1 VQPSIVPLKR
11 RVVRPIAR
19 PLLPELIDRGL
30 AAHDQVKY
38 FLALLQHAAA
48 HADTPG
54 QAPATLRAER
64 EAGGVADASLDSI
77 VAASRSVGKDVVHI
91 PGGGSIVG
99 RVFANIRQMLEP
111 IQASAATRGDLRAR
125 ADGYQQRLN
134 RLLTET
140 NSDDGDKLTTAVL
153 AAMTRRGNHGVDSAH
168 QLATDLRWELNR
180 LQANV
185 VLEPI
190 DGADTYGLTEADR
203 MLVRAFM
210 KGVHETAALKFDHP
224 GLRTTSTR
232 DRDHLSIRNDL
243 GPAGAHV
250 QIRVGAHAVT
260 VIYTDRHGPHLQFFH
275 DLMRPYELHWDA
287 PTGHGAVEHVSGE
300 YHAESPDALEA
311 FLSHVGSRLVFLIDW
326 NLARRR
332 LSHFV
337 KSEDAVNLLT
347 WAADNNIGHRA
358 FLQAGDV
365 HLVHSALERAAPAL
379 LRNGSRLD
387 DLLGRD
393 AARLFLMAV
402 LRIASTGIAGG
413 RSPRLIDD
421 EIEAELLLYIRR
433 SDRTLLGAAADHATV
448 MAAAIEWIAHG
459 VTRLKRHESRL
470 DSAAAVSLIRTW
482 RTRADEFAR
491 RTSRLIDHSNEL
503 HHFRRLMTDGDH
515 AVKSLEHAAFSLTLI
530 PAETD
535 PALLSMLDSM
545 CALVSNGIHEYVRLL
560 EEARDLTRSPAR
572 SDLERF
578 LVTVDRLVALDEH
591 CDAAER
597 LMLERLIRGP
607 ADFRELH
614 LMSGIARHL
623 DVAFDALVRS
633 SLMVRDH
640 VLGVAPGS

>member
-1 VQPSIVPLKR
+1 MQPSIVPLKR

-30 AAHDQVKY
+30 AAHDQLKY

-48 HADTPG
+48 HADTPNL
-54 QAPATLRAER
+54 APATLRAER

-111 IQASAATRGDLRAR
+111 VQASAASRGDLRER
-125 ADGYQQRLN
+125 ADGYQHRLN

-140 NSDDGDKLTTAVL
+140 SSDDGDNLTTAAL
-153 AAMTRRGNHGVDSAH
+153 AAMTRRGNHGLDSAH

-190 DGADTYGLTEADR
+190 DGADTYGLTEGDR
-203 MLVRAFM
+203 MMVRAFM
-210 KGVHETAALKFDHP
+210 KGVRETAALKFDHP

-243 GPAGAHV
+243 GSTGAHV
-250 QIRVGAHAVT
+250 QIRVGPHAVT
-260 VIYTDRHGPHLQFFH
+260 VTYTDRHGPHLRFFR
-275 DLMRPYELHWDA
+275 DLMRPYELRWDA
-287 PTGHGAVEHVSGE
+287 PSGHGTVEHSSGE

-337 KSEDAVNLLT
+337 KSEDAVSLLT

-379 LRNGSRLD
+379 LRNSSRLD

-402 LRIASTGIAGG
+402 LRIASAGIAGG

-491 RTSRLIDHSNEL
+491 RTTRLIDHSNEL

-515 AVKSLEHAAFSLTLI
+515 AVKSLEHAAFALTLI

-535 PALLSMLDSM
+535 AALLSMLDSM
-545 CALVSNGIHEYVRLL
+545 CSLVSNGIHEYVRLL
-560 EEARDLTRSPAR
+560 EEARDLTRSPDR

-614 LMSGIARHL
+614 LISGIARHL

-640 VLGVAPGS
+640 VLGVAPGA

>member
-459 VTRLKRHESRL
+459 VMRLKRHESRL

>member
-1 VQPSIVPLKR
+1 MQPSLVPLKR
-11 RVVRPIAR
+11 RGVRPVAR

-30 AAHDQVKY
+30 AAHDQLKY

-48 HADTPG
+48 HADTPSH
-54 QAPATLRAER
+54 APASLRAER
-64 EAGGVADASLDSI
+64 EAGGVSDASLDSI
-77 VAASRSVGKDVVHI
+77 VASSRSVGKDVVHI

-99 RVFANIRQMLEP
+99 RVFANVRQMLEP
-111 IQASAATRGDLRAR
+111 VLSAAASRGDLRER
-125 ADGYQQRLN
+125 AEGYQHRLN
-134 RLLTET
+134 RLQAET
-140 NSDDGDKLTTAVL
+140 GSSDGDNLTATAL
-153 AAMTRRGNHGVDSAH
+153 ASMTRRGDHGLDSAH
-168 QLATDLRWELNR
+168 HLATDLRWELNR

-190 DGADTYGLTEADR
+190 DGADTYGLTEQDR
-203 MLVRAFM
+203 LLVRAFM
-210 KGVHETAALKFDHP
+210 KGIHETAALKFDHP

-232 DRDHLSIRNDL
+232 DRDTLSIRNDL
-243 GPAGAHV
+243 GSTGAHV
-250 QIRVGAHAVT
+250 QVRVGPHAVT
-260 VIYTDRHGPHLQFFH
+260 VIYTDRHGPHLRFFR
-275 DLMRPYELHWDA
+275 DLMRPYELHWHGQS
-287 PTGHGAVEHVSGE
+287 GHGAVEHAEGE
-300 YHAESPDALEA
+300 YRAESPDALEA

-337 KSEDAVNLLT
+337 KSDDAVSLLT

-402 LRIASTGIAGG
+402 LRIASAGIASG
-413 RSPRLIDD
+413 RSARLIDD

-448 MAAAIEWIAHG
+448 IAAAIEWIAHT
-459 VTRLKRHESRL
+459 VTRLKRHESRP
-470 DSAAAVSLIRTW
+470 DSTAAVSLIRTW

-491 RTSRLIDHSNEL
+491 RTTRLIDHSNEL

-515 AVKSLEHAAFSLTLI
+515 AVKSLEHAAFALTLI

-535 PALLSMLDSM
+535 MTLLSLLDSM
-545 CALVSNGIHEYVRLL
+545 SSLVSNGIHEYVRLL
-560 EEARDLTRSPAR
+560 EEARDLTRAPDR

-597 LMLERLIRGP
+597 TMLERLIRGP

-614 LMSGIARHL
+614 LVSAIARHL
-623 DVAFDALVRS
+623 DTAFDALVRS